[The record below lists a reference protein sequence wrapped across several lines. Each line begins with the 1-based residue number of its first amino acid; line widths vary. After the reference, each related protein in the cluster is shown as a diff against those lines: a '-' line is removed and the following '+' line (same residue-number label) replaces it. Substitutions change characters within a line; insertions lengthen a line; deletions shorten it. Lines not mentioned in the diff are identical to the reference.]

1 MHMRNKLNTLLLT
14 VTLAFT
20 GKIALQA
27 QNPAACMNYQTLCS
41 NPAVTFTSVGGTGLN
56 GGGVSNP
63 APNPTPPN
71 LGCMLTNAPNP
82 QWFMINVTV
91 TGTLGFSFGAAT
103 SANPQTNFLHW
114 IMWPYTPAT
123 CANIFNNTLPPV
135 ACNYNCTQ
143 SGGTGMGPVPVG
155 GNPCNYQPAI
165 NVVQGQKYM
174 ILISNGTGVNPTLVS
189 YSTTSAGSP
198 GGADISCNPL
208 TIPNTTA
215 CPGQQTVV
223 TASWLG
229 ASNTTYSIYAPG
241 VPAPVVQT
249 SPNFTVSN
257 VNGGPYQ
264 YTVNATGTNAF
275 NQPISASQNFTLTIN
290 PTSTM
295 SVAHATNYCYNSA
308 ASITLTPAQGTF
320 NIVGPSIATPPTT
333 NSVITLNNLQ
343 SPTNNGI
350 YTVYANPLS
359 TGCTASVTLPI
370 NIAPVS
376 FIAVN
381 NQGKFNRC
389 ENTIWNNMGV
399 AMPTATSYV
408 WVGPNAFTATVNP
421 PAAGGSGDINIAS
434 LQTSHKGD
442 YTITANYNFN
452 GVACPQSL
460 IITLDVVKTGTITA
474 ATSATYCQG
483 ETIVLTGTANPTP
496 QTYQWSGPG
505 MPGPAPFFYTSS
517 WSAGNTVPPTPSV
530 VLTNSAIPPGG
541 QYLLT
546 AFYTNGVVNCPIQQ
560 THDVYVVSVNPVLVL
575 MPPQGLV
582 CQYANAN
589 MAVSAVGAASYT
601 WTGPNPGFTG
611 NTTATIVAAAQPSNS
626 GIYCVKVTYALGA
639 KTCTAEGCNQLTVIP
654 VNSITVVPDVTTCY
668 PGLNSNVN
676 LYSSAI
682 GATSYSWNGPNSY
695 TNNVPNP
702 IIYYAPLSAT
712 GIYTVTTTFTAGGL
726 TCYNSNTVNVSV
738 NPVIFFSLPSYT
750 QTCKEKSVTFNGP
763 PGAVS
768 YSWTSSVGIPASVVT
783 NGQNLVLNNLQP
795 TQSGLYVL
803 TVASTGSCTTSRTVE
818 INVLTPISYTLAQK
832 SLTTCAGAELLFE
845 MGATGGSEVYDYQ
858 WYPSSYLSTP
868 NSPVVTANPFGT
880 TVYNVLAHDVA
891 CPDYTV
897 SHAFTVL
904 VLQAPT
910 PQLVLKETEG
920 CEPLCLDYN
929 AQIKDAAIV
938 TYDFGGLIK
947 VQTAPTDSGRL
958 GRYCLPNPGTYNLK
972 ITVEGTNGCNNT
984 FPYPAPI
991 IVYPKSRSEIAW
1003 TPDVPTTNENMVT
1016 FSPVVK
1022 AGNVVSQSWM
1032 FTGTGVSGED
1042 TTSEK
1047 HPQRKY
1053 METGQFPIMLVSTTD
1068 KGCIDTTVSNIEI
1081 RDDLSIFIPN
1091 SFTPNG
1097 DGINDNFQVKGL
1109 GFKVE
1114 SFVLEIFDR
1123 WGHSIYSTKDV
1134 AKGWD
1139 GTAKGTASMEGVY
1152 IYKVRVVG
1160 ANGEGKKEYIGHVT
1174 LLK

>member
-1 MHMRNKLNTLLLT
+1 MRNKLNIFLLT

-20 GKIALQA
+20 GKTALQA
-27 QNPAACMNYQTLCS
+27 QNAAACMNYQTLCS

-114 IMWPYTPAT
+114 IMWPYTNTT
-123 CANIFNNTLPPV
+123 CADIFNNTLPPT

-143 SGGTGMGPVPVG
+143 SGGTGMGPVPAG
-155 GNPCNYQPAI
+155 GNPCNYQPAV
-165 NVVQGQKYM
+165 NVVAGQKYM

-189 YSTTSAGSP
+189 YSTTSAGTP
-198 GGADISCNPL
+198 GGADVSCNPL
-208 TIPNTTA
+208 AVTNSTA
-215 CPGQQTVV
+215 CPGQFTTV

-229 ASNTTYSIYAPG
+229 ASNTTYSVYAPG
-241 VPAPVVQT
+241 SAVPYTVQT
-249 SPNFTVSN
+249 SPVITVSN
-257 VNGGPYQ
+257 TVPGNNV

-275 NQPISASQNFTLTIN
+275 NQPISATQNFTLTIN
-290 PTSTM
+290 PTSTI
-295 SVAHATNYCYNSA
+295 SVAHATNYCYNSSA
-308 ASITLTPAQGTF
+308 TIVITPSQGTF
-320 NIVGPSIATPPTT
+320 NIVGPSIGPPSTT
-333 NSVITLNNLQ
+333 SNTLVLNNLQ

-359 TGCTASVTLPI
+359 TGCTASLAIPI

-376 FIAVN
+376 FITVGN
-381 NQGKFNRC
+381 NSTFNKC
-389 ENTIWNNMGV
+389 ENTILNNMGV
-399 AMPTATSYV
+399 SMPTATNYV
-408 WVGPNAFTATVNP
+408 WKGPNAYSATITP
-421 PAAGGSGDINIAS
+421 GAAGGSGDLNIPN
-434 LQTSHKGD
+434 LQMSNEGN
-442 YTITANYNFN
+442 YTVTANYNFN
-452 GVACPQSL
+452 GVACPQQA
-460 IITLDVVKTGTITA
+460 TVQVNVVKTGTITA
-474 ATSATYCQG
+474 AASATYCQG
-483 ETIVLTGTANPTP
+483 DNIVLTATANPTP
-496 QTYQWSGPG
+496 VTYQWQGPG
-505 MPGPAPFFYTSS
+505 MPGPNPFFYTSS
-517 WSAGNTVPPTPSV
+517 QNGPTPPTPSV
-530 VLTNSAIPPGG
+530 VLTNSAVPPGG
-541 QYLLT
+541 QYQIT
-546 AFYTNGVVNCPIQQ
+546 AFYTNGVVNCPV
-560 THDVYVVSVNPVLVL
+560 TALHDVYVVSVNPVLVL
-575 MPPQGLV
+575 TPPQGLV

-589 MAVSAVGAASYT
+589 MAVSAVGAVSYT

-611 NTTATIVAAAQPSNS
+611 NTTSTIVAVAQPSNS
-626 GIYCVKVTYALGA
+626 GIYCVKATYALGA
-639 KTCTAEGCNQLTVIP
+639 KSCTAEGCNQLTVIP
-654 VNSITVVPDVTTCY
+654 VNSITVVPDVVTCY

-702 IIYYAPLSAT
+702 IIYYAPLNAT
-712 GIYTVTTTFTAGGL
+712 GIYTVTATFTVGGL
-726 TCYNSNTVNVSV
+726 TCYNTNTVNVSV

-750 QTCKEKSVTFNGP
+750 QTCKGKSLTFSGP

-768 YSWTSSVGIPASVVT
+768 YSWTASVGIPSSIPS
-783 NGQNLVLNNLQP
+783 NGQNITLTNLQP
-795 TQSGLYVL
+795 QQSGQYVL

-818 INVLTPISYTLAQK
+818 VNVLTPITFTLSQP
-832 SLTTCAGAELLFE
+832 SLTMCAGESKLFE
-845 MGATGGSEVYDYQ
+845 VGVTGGSEVYDYQ
-858 WYPSSYLSTP
+858 WFPSSYLSTP

-880 TVYNVLAHDVA
+880 TVYNVLVHDVA

-897 SHAFTVL
+897 AHAFTAL
-904 VLQAPT
+904 VLQAPV
-910 PQLVLKETEG
+910 PQLTLEATEG
-920 CEPLCLDYN
+920 CEPLCLNYN
-929 AQIKDAAIV
+929 AKIQDAAIV

-947 VQTAPTDSGRL
+947 VQTLPSDSGRL
-958 GRYCLPNPGTYNLK
+958 GRYCLPNAGTYNLS
-972 ITVEGTNGCNNT
+972 IRVEGSNGCHKT
-984 FPYPAPI
+984 FPYAAPI
-991 IVYPKSRSEIAW
+991 IVHPKSRSEIAW
-1003 TPDVPTTNENMVT
+1003 TPDVPTTNDNIVT
-1016 FSPVVK
+1016 FSPIVK
-1022 AGNVVSQSWM
+1022 AGNVISQSWM
-1032 FTGTGVSGED
+1032 FTGTGVMGED

-1053 METGQFPIMLVSTTD
+1053 METGQFPIMLISTTD
-1068 KGCIDTTVSNIEI
+1068 KGCTDTTVSRIEI

-1097 DGINDNFQVKGL
+1097 DGINDAFQVKGL

-1123 WGHSIYSTKDV
+1123 WGHSVYSTKDV
-1134 AKGWD
+1134 TKGWD
-1139 GTAKGTASMEGVY
+1139 GTIKGITPMEGVY

-1160 ANGEGKKEYIGHVT
+1160 ANGEGRKEYIGHVT